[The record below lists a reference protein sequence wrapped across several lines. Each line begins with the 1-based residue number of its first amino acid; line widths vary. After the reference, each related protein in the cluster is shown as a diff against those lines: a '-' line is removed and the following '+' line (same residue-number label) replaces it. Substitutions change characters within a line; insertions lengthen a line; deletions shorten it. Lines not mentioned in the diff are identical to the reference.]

1 MQGTQQ
7 SLRKGTILS
16 GNSYN
21 YKIEGILGQGSSGIA
36 YLASIQLQG
45 ELGCL
50 NTHTQVAI
58 KEFFQK
64 NFNGREGT
72 TVTCSNEKAF
82 KEYKTKFLREAKN
95 LSKLKHPHIVDIL
108 EAFEAN
114 NTCYY
119 VMEYLEGGSFD
130 SYIKAE
136 NGLSESEALTCIRQI
151 GEALQFMH
159 NNRMLHLDLKPKNI
173 MRRKDGSIV
182 LIDFGLSKQYNSQ
195 GEPETSTAIGY
206 GTPGYAPIE
215 QSCYRDGEGFPIT
228 IDIYAL
234 GATLFKTL
242 TGKTPPNASNIMN
255 YGFPEAELQER
266 NISNKTI
273 TAIRHAMKPEKNAS
287 PFLLLFLHKR
297 PPRLQAFPIH
307 SADCRLGFLRLFF
320 LNPCFAVTQDS
331 QHLIDNVLGA
341 RACDAVEIAEHPRGG
356 KIGVHLAVCNFPAEV
371 VRVTVVF

>member
-195 GEPETSTAIGY
+195 G
-206 GTPGYAPIE
+206 
-215 QSCYRDGEGFPIT
+215 
-228 IDIYAL
+228 
-234 GATLFKTL
+234 
-242 TGKTPPNASNIMN
+242 
-255 YGFPEAELQER
+255 
-266 NISNKTI
+266 
-273 TAIRHAMKPEKNAS
+273 
-287 PFLLLFLHKR
+287 
-297 PPRLQAFPIH
+297 
-307 SADCRLGFLRLFF
+307 
-320 LNPCFAVTQDS
+320 
-331 QHLIDNVLGA
+331 
-341 RACDAVEIAEHPRGG
+341 
-356 KIGVHLAVCNFPAEV
+356 
-371 VRVTVVF
+371 